1 MKLQLR
7 FFKQIGFF
15 WQMGR
20 FKKGIACSDTN
31 PKRLDSINRAR
42 QQDSTNLDSLHHDFL
57 DVENQASLSKDFIPH
72 ILASQDSK
80 NSPQYKAFAL
90 HKDSLSHIIE
100 SSLDSINHKAIKS
113 KALHHKS
120 KNPTPHN
127 NTLFYKPFKAF
138 VKKEFYHIFRD
149 IRTILILVCMPIV
162 QLILFGFALSS
173 EVRNAKFAL
182 LDMSADSL
190 SKHITLAFKQSPYFS
205 LFTHIES
212 KQGISGGF

>member
-80 NSPQYKAFAL
+80 NSPQYQDFPL

-149 IRTILILVCMPIV
+149 IRTILILSCVC
-162 QLILFGFALSS
+162 LSCNLS
-173 EVRNAKFAL
+173 FLAL
-182 LDMSADSL
+182 L
-190 SKHITLAFKQSPYFS
+190 
-205 LFTHIES
+205 
-212 KQGISGGF
+212 